1 MWHICWRSQLV
12 VALCEPHFICYF
24 LCACVWVSVCLSL
37 FLCVCMYPGLY
48 ISIFMYFLI
57 PRCLGSHIL
66 KPSSC
71 FVSCYPAPSL
81 VCLYISVLPS
91 RQTCC
96 TSLCGYVDMR
106 AVWFCTWLIFWYL
119 YLSTLTPCIS
129 ANVVC
134 ICVHSF
140 QGLIAAYQLLSSTA
154 NVKLSSGSE

>member
-1 MWHICWRSQLV
+1 M
-12 VALCEPHFICYF
+12 
-24 LCACVWVSVCLSL
+24 WVSVCLSV

-48 ISIFMYFLI
+48 ISIFTYFLI

-81 VCLYISVLPS
+81 VCLYVSVLPS

-119 YLSTLTPCIS
+119 YLSTLTSCIS

-140 QGLIAAYQLLSSTA
+140 QGLIAAYQLVSSTA